1 MATNSTNST
10 NSTNPNTGYVYTHD
24 TESATTAVDVWGE
37 GAGTAKRGTIQTGM
51 SDETNKRL
59 RMNRKNYSNFAYF
72 LSGIDVTQQNLDM
85 MTPYVPGI
93 SRLFM
98 HRTPLFMEKGFPEMT
113 ANFKSYIETGYKS
126 VQGIG
131 DLSADFIDIDGG
143 CAAQKISN
151 SSLVRDD
158 TDEITVEL
166 YEQTGSPVR
175 EFIETW
181 MTGVRDPRSGVAHYH
196 GMLAEPGQETNAEGD
211 IIEYSEKNHTCEF
224 IYIDLDPT
232 ARFIEYA
239 CMFAHCFPTKVPKSH
254 LNYSSGNRGEVLMDV
269 SFKVTKY
276 EGRYINDIAAWYLA
290 QDKLTYN
297 YLEFNPNRKTGHK
310 ADTIDYR
317 LNLDYNNGNLGTTE
331 SGVQTPT

>member
-1 MATNSTNST
+1 MATNPTNNLPGVTYGS
-10 NSTNPNTGYVYTHD
+10 NTMYYND
-24 TESATTAVDVWGE
+24 SESATTAADVASRE
-37 GAGTAKRGTIQTGM
+37 QRGTIQTGM
-51 SDETNKRL
+51 NDNTNNLL
-59 RMNRKNYSNFAYF
+59 RKNRKNYNNFAYF

-98 HRTPLFMEKGFPEMT
+98 HRTPLFMEKGFPDMT

-131 DLSADFIDIDGG
+131 DLSADFIDIEGG
-143 CAAQKISN
+143 WAAQKFSN
-151 SSLVRDD
+151 ISLVRDD

-196 GMLAEPGQETNAEGD
+196 GMLVEPNQVATDNNATD
-211 IIEYSEKNHTCEF
+211 LIEYSEKNHTCEF

-297 YLEFNPNRKTGHK
+297 YLEFNPNRKIGHN
-310 ADTIDYR
+310 AQSIDYR
-317 LNLDYNNGNLGTTE
+317 LNLDYNNGYIGSND
-331 SGVQTPT
+331 SGVQS

>member
-1 MATNSTNST
+1 MATN
-10 NSTNPNTGYVYTHD
+10 TGYKYDVD
-24 TESATTAVDVWGE
+24 PESATTASDVWGE
-37 GAGTAKRGTIQTGM
+37 TAGSEKKGTIQTGTT
-51 SDETNKRL
+51 DQTNKIL
-59 RMNRKNYSNFAYF
+59 RMNRKNYNNFAYF

-131 DLSADFIDIDGG
+131 DLSADFIDIEGG
-143 CAAQKISN
+143 WAAQKFSN
-151 SSLVRDD
+151 ISLVRDD

-196 GMLAEPGQETNAEGD
+196 GMLADPNAVANNGATD
-211 IIEYSEKNHTCEF
+211 QVEYSEKNHTCEF

-297 YLEFNPNRKTGHK
+297 YLEFNPNRKAGHNEN
-310 ADTIDYR
+310 TIDYR
-317 LNLDYNNGNLGTTE
+317 LSLDYGSSTGTAN
-331 SGVQTPT
+331 